1 MFLLLITIGFI
12 ATFIGTLSGSGG
24 LINLPAMLVAG
35 VPIHT
40 AIASN
45 KFSNMIS
52 SFSSFYVLLRKKEVQ
67 FQSAAKIAPFS
78 LAGGVIGG
86 LIASSLSEK
95 TMLLIGIGL
104 LIFAFLLS
112 FLKKPPKVDDG
123 TERLTKWSY
132 PGLFGIGTYDGMFGP
147 GQATFQ
153 MYLFFY
159 QGVSYLRTIAYTR
172 FNTFLS
178 CLGAFVSFYFAGHL
192 DWNIAFPLALGSLI
206 GAQIAVRLAGKFSKS
221 TVKLILRVITILLL
235 LQLMYQMIGGKLS

>member
-1 MFLLLITIGFI
+1 MTLLLIAIGFS
-12 ATFIGTLSGSGG
+12 ATFIGTLAGSGG
-24 LINLPAMLVAG
+24 LINLPSMLVAG
-35 VPIHT
+35 IPIHT

-52 SFSSFYVLLRKKEVQ
+52 SFSSFYVLLRKREVQ
-67 FQSAAKIAPFS
+67 FRAAAKIAPFS
-78 LAGGVIGG
+78 LAGGVVGG
-86 LIASSLSEK
+86 MIASSLSER

-123 TERLTKWSY
+123 VERLSKWSF

-192 DWNIAFPLALGSLI
+192 DWKIALPLAVGSLI
-206 GAQIAVRLAGKFSKS
+206 GAQTAVRLAGKFSKS
-221 TVKLILRVITILLL
+221 TVKLILRAITILLL
-235 LQLMYQMIGGKLS
+235 LQLIYQMIGGKLP